1 MLDYKELYEDV
12 RAKVPAYRKMMEGKG
27 NAEPPIL
34 TKANYLMAFKL
45 EELVRPEDMESFHL
59 IGASSGFS
67 SSGSVYWPKRP
78 QDEAGYMDSIELMLR
93 KYYDLDSHRTLIV
106 ECLALG
112 MWIGGVQIA
121 SALRYIALSGR
132 YRLAVATPG
141 LDLRA
146 AVDVIKLYGDRFSQ
160 ILVITNPSNI
170 SLLAALMEE
179 ASIDTRN
186 GKIRFPVVGE
196 YFTESFREHIAL
208 RFGHP
213 IDDPFVVWTGYGS
226 ADTGDI
232 GAETKATIALRKFFN
247 SNKAIAK
254 QLLHSDDAPMILAL
268 SPKVYVEII
277 DGEIVVTKDQF
288 IPLIRYN
295 TKDSGG
301 LLLRSDLK
309 GIVPND
315 IYDSLP
321 EEMIYVYGRVGNAV
335 IFYGTNL
342 MINNINDH
350 FLSLPEDRY
359 YGGLF
364 TVHQAERDG
373 IAVLDFVIYVTD
385 LAKASPEV
393 WLNDLVS
400 FLRKQSAEFA
410 YKYDHLSSSVGKP
423 LITITLA
430 DITSI
435 DSKVKHKYII

>member
-1 MLDYKELYEDV
+1 MLDYKSLFDDV
-12 RAKVPAYRKMMEGKG
+12 RANVPAYKKMMEG
-27 NAEPPIL
+27 NSEPPIL
-34 TKANYLMAFKL
+34 TKTNYLMAFKP
-45 EELVRPEDMESFHL
+45 EELCRPSDMDNIHL

-67 SSGSVYWPKRP
+67 KSGSVYWPKRP
-78 QDEAGYMDSIELMLR
+78 QDEAGYMDSIETMLR
-93 KYYDLDSHRTLIV
+93 QYYNLDGNRTLVV

-141 LDLRA
+141 LDLKA
-146 AVDVIKLYGDRFSQ
+146 AVDVINLYGKRFSQ

-170 SLLAALMEE
+170 SLLAALLEKAGVDIRSGNM
-179 ASIDTRN
+179 
-186 GKIRFPVVGE
+186 RFPVVGE
-196 YFTESFREHIAL
+196 YFSEAFRTRTAL
-208 RFGHP
+208 RFGHSE
-213 IDDPFVVWTGYGS
+213 DDPFVVWTGYGS

-232 GAETKATIALRKFFN
+232 GAETEATIRLRKLFDKD
-247 SNKAIAK
+247 KALARKIF
-254 QLLHSDDAPMILAL
+254 LTDDAPMILAL

-301 LLLRSDLK
+301 LLRRNELK
-309 GIVPND
+309 GIVPD
-315 IYDSLP
+315 ELYETLP

-342 MINNINDH
+342 TVNSINEY
-350 FLSLPEDRY
+350 FLSLPANRC

-364 TVHQAERDG
+364 TVHQADNDG
-373 IAVLDFVIYVTD
+373 IASLEFVVYVTD
-385 LAKASPEV
+385 TNKTSPDI
-393 WLNDLVS
+393 WLGDLVG
-400 FLRKQSAEFA
+400 FLKSQSAEFA
-410 YKYDHLSSSVGKP
+410 YKYDHLSTSADRQ
-423 LITITLA
+423 LITLSLA